1 MTKPTKQELDRIII
15 GNQIALMKA
24 CSIIMKSMVGDI
36 SMMNKLDV
44 RIHDVREFWHDAYD
58 EEIGYP
64 FGSDKEIV

>member
-24 CSIIMKSMVGDI
+24 CSIIMKSMVGDLNT
-36 SMMNKLDV
+36 MNQLDV
-44 RIHDVREFWHDAYD
+44 RIHDTKEWWKAAYD

-64 FGSDKEIV
+64 FK

>member
-1 MTKPTKQELDRIII
+1 MSKPTRQELDRIII
-15 GNQIALMKA
+15 GNQIALMKS

-44 RIHDVREFWHDAYD
+44 RIHDTREFWQANYD
-58 EEIGYP
+58 EEIEYP

>member
-24 CSIIMKSMVGDI
+24 CSIIMKSMVGDLNT
-36 SMMNKLDV
+36 MTQLDN
-44 RIHDVREFWHDAYD
+44 RIVNVKEYWQDTFD

-64 FGSDKEIV
+64 F